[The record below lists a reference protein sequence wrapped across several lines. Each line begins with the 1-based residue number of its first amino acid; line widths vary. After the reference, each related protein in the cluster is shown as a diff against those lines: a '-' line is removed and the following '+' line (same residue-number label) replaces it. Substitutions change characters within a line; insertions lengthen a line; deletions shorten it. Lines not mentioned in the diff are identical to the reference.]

1 MTVTQTLESQARL
14 ARIRPESC
22 TAARRGSRPRA
33 KSQNGAL
40 SSRRSDQRLSKSAFA
55 VQADEAAGQ
64 LLAVGIDGTRKG
76 GPASSSQAVS

>member
-22 TAARRGSRPRA
+22 TAARRGNRPRA
-33 KSQNGAL
+33 KSQ
-40 SSRRSDQRLSKSAFA
+40 RSDQRLSKSAFA

-76 GPASSSQAVS
+76 GAGVF